1 MPGIFMPEICAFYG
15 IVITLYFNDHLPA
28 HFHAKYD
35 ADEVLV
41 NIDTLGIVA
50 GKLPARA
57 MSLVLEWASLHRGP
71 LKQAWEKAQKLERP
85 GNIDP
90 LI

>member
-1 MPGIFMPEICAFYG
+1 MPEICAFYG
-15 IVITLYFNDHLPA
+15 IVITIYFDDHLPA
-28 HFHAKYD
+28 HFHASYD
-35 ADEVLV
+35 GDEVLLNV
-41 NIDTLGIVA
+41 DTLSVIA

-57 MSLVLEWASLHRGP
+57 MSLVMEWASVHRQE
-71 LKQAWEKAQKLERP
+71 LKEAWEKAQNLEQP